1 MRFSTRDEVS
11 AFARAEAAAGR
22 GARYVVENDVVE
34 CETGWRATG
43 EQTFRDL
50 KTGEV
55 LWHQPP
61 TNPAPPDARR
71 PEPRTLA
78 QEKATKRWLKG
89 LRRAG
94 KWKP

>member
-1 MRFSTRDEVS
+1 MRFSTREEVV
-11 AFARAEAAAGR
+11 AFVRVEATAGR
-22 GARYVVENDVVE
+22 GARYVIENDVVE

-43 EQTFRDL
+43 EHTFRDL

-61 TNPAPPDARR
+61 TNPAPPGARR

-78 QEKATKRWLKG
+78 ERKATKRWL
-89 LRRAG
+89 RG
-94 KWKP
+94 KRKAVSA